1 MENAIRD
8 RRRNGIRPVIDFNES
23 RRDYSL
29 SKSSFNHR
37 IASLAR
43 FNLRFHG
50 FDPVLIFFLFFQILL
65 RGGFIFSETIERIV
79 IIIITWHLFKKRFFY
94 IGSKI
99 GGVLY
104 RYTRVL
110 FFFVTMVG
118 HAAAFNVTRTR
129 YTFNTIAGVS
139 LFSFIVQFL
148 LIIFFFFFY
157 KGIVYVYAL

>member
-1 MENAIRD
+1 M
-8 RRRNGIRPVIDFNES
+8 
-23 RRDYSL
+23 
-29 SKSSFNHR
+29 
-37 IASLAR
+37 
-43 FNLRFHG
+43 
-50 FDPVLIFFLFFQILL
+50 
-65 RGGFIFSETIERIV
+65 
-79 IIIITWHLFKKRFFY
+79 FKKRFFY

-129 YTFNTIAGVS
+129 YTLNTIAGVS

-148 LIIFFFFFY
+148 LIIFFFFFLQRNRLRLRF
-157 KGIVYVYAL
+157 ITIEEVYALSLLFLLSFFFLPSPSFVGCSLLDPSATPLLFSTPSVYIIVLQLTS